1 MRPPT
6 ENTDDQYTDPRSPV
20 EQAALDGLAEAISRY
35 RGAVKQLPSCTYS
48 AKLVGVKERTRHS
61 TTSFA
66 LVVEGQEQAIGKG
79 QNPASNNIEFTAPR
93 NRAHNWREQGRFKGK
108 TT

>member
-66 LVVEGQEQAIGKG
+66 LVVEGQEQARGKG
-79 QNPASNNIEFTAPR
+79 QNPASNIEFTAPR
-93 NRAHNWREQGRFKGK
+93 NKAHNWREQGRFKGK